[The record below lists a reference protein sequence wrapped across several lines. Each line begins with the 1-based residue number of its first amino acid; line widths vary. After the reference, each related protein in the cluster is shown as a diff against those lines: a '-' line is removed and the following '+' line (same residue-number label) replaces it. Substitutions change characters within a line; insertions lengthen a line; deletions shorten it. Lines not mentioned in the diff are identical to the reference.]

1 MSLRRNFL
9 KLIDKSQSIL
19 IIQPDRPDG
28 DSLSSALALEEILS
42 DYGKKVTLYCGV
54 NIPEYIRFIDGW
66 DRVNNTIDKTPDL
79 TILVDDASKI
89 LLDKFE
95 NTPLFSS
102 VISKPFVIIDHHQ
115 NVSTDIQYCTLNLTE
130 PNYSSAG
137 ELIYDIFNELN
148 ITVSLT
154 AKKLILQSILSD
166 TMGLT
171 NDLANANTYRLVAD
185 IIDDGVSRTE
195 LEEARKAYSK
205 MDKNVFRYKAALIK
219 RVEFYE
225 NNQIGL
231 CVIPESE
238 AYDIGTLYN
247 PGPLILGELL
257 MVKDLKVAFAIK
269 TYKNHAT
276 VAIRCTY
283 GNPVAHKLAELF
295 GGGGHDYSAGFRIQ
309 PYNGNINNLKEIIVN
324 ELKELLNNNE

>member
-1 MSLRRNFL
+1 MSLRKNFL
-9 KLIDKSQSIL
+9 DLIDRSQSIL
-19 IIQPDRPDG
+19 VIQPDRPDG

-42 DYGKKVTLYCGV
+42 DYGKSVTLYCGV
-54 NIPEYIRFIDGW
+54 NIPEYIRFINGW
-66 DRVNNTIDKTPDL
+66 DRVNNTVDKTPDL

-89 LLDKFE
+89 LLEKFE
-95 NTPLFSS
+95 NLPLFSS
-102 VISKPFVIIDHHQ
+102 IISKPFIIIDHHQ

-130 PNYSSAG
+130 PNYASAG
-137 ELIYDIFNELN
+137 ELIYNIFKELK
-148 ITVSLT
+148 IKISLK

-185 IIDDGVSRTE
+185 IIESGVNRTE
-195 LEEARKAYSK
+195 LEETRKAYSK
-205 MDKNVFRYKAALIK
+205 MDESVFRYKAILIN
-219 RVEFYE
+219 RTELFD

-247 PGPLILGELL
+247 PGPLILGEML
-257 MVKDLKVAFAIK
+257 MIKDLKVALAIK
-269 TYKNHAT
+269 VYKNHAT
-276 VAIRCTY
+276 IAIRCTFGY
-283 GNPVAHKLAELF
+283 PVAHKLAEAY

-309 PYNGNINNLKEIIVN
+309 PYDGNLEGLKTSIVN
-324 ELKELLNNNE
+324 KLKLLLKDN